1 MSLNYKT
8 LIKNSLNKNYEDS
21 VEHVIGC
28 LDLVKKET
36 EDDVKKI
43 TMGRYG
49 YRAIPFVASYHAR
62 LASQAL
68 LKFNDVKE
76 FKQNLYVAS
85 KLEIMEYA
93 LHEYYGFP
101 YEYLGWI
108 LFLSDSPALMQ
119 YVMEHS
125 QEFIDIY
132 QDCIMGDKYFLLRC
146 ILLALTD
153 NWQELEKYANSL
165 LDSKYKNKIP
175 YRPDCQFFV
184 ALCKQDIQGMEEAL
198 NILLDLKV
206 AKKRLYDLDAF
217 FDFYLNFIVLTYAK
231 LAALKGFDLNIDHP
245 TAPKELIVYAPLA
258 EYKDPPYEFMQDYSF
273 ENHLEW
279 GKKRLEIERNYQ
291 IEANKLKNRIK
302 RRINRFLG
310 KGDD

>member
-1 MSLNYKT
+1 MNLNYKT
-8 LIKNSLNKNYEDS
+8 LIKNSLNQDYDECVKDTLGRIDKERAEENVKTINLGNCYKLRTIYYVSNYY
-21 VEHVIGC
+21 
-28 LDLVKKET
+28 K
-36 EDDVKKI
+36 
-43 TMGRYG
+43 
-49 YRAIPFVASYHAR
+49 R

-68 LKFNDVKE
+68 LKLNDIKE

-93 LHEYYGFP
+93 VHECYGLPGYY
-101 YEYLGWI
+101 LSWT

-119 YVMEHS
+119 YVMEHA

-132 QDCIMGDKYFLLRC
+132 KDCIMGDKNFLLRC

-153 NWQELEKYANSL
+153 NWQDLDKYANSL
-165 LDSKYKNKIP
+165 LESKYKNKIP

-184 ALCKQDIQGMEEAL
+184 ALCKQDIQGMEKAL

-206 AKKRLYDLDAF
+206 AKKRQYDLDGV

-231 LAALKGFDLNIDHP
+231 LATLKGFDLNIDHP
-245 TAPKELIVYAPLA
+245 TAPKELIVYAPLD
-258 EYKDPPYEFMQDYSF
+258 EYLDPPYEFMQDYSF

-302 RRINRFLG
+302 RRIKRFLG
-310 KGDD
+310 KNDD